1 MVDLKTSSRKI
12 HSLQKFHYDV
22 PLNTL
27 KAQIQEDVKT
37 AMRARDQKRLTALR
51 LITAAIKQVEVDKR
65 IEMDDQAVLAV
76 LDKMVKQRRD
86 SLEQYQCCG
95 RDDLAA
101 QEQFEL
107 ELISVYL
114 PEALSDDELA
124 ALIKQAVA
132 DTGASSIRDM
142 GAVMNKLREQVQGR
156 ADMKAVSSAVKEQLG
171 A

>member
-1 MVDLKTSSRKI
+1 M
-12 HSLQKFHYDV
+12 
-22 PLNTL
+22 TL
-27 KAQIQEDVKT
+27 KAQILEDVKS

-51 LITAAIKQVEVDKR
+51 LITAAIKQIEVDQR

-76 LDKMVKQRRD
+76 LDKMVKQRRE
-86 SLEQYQCCG
+86 SLEQYESAG

-101 QEQFEL
+101 QEKFEL

-114 PEALSDDELA
+114 PEALSDEEVA
-124 ALIKQAVA
+124 ALIKQAIA

-142 GAVMNKLREQVQGR
+142 GAVMNKLRGEVQGR
-156 ADMKAVSSAVKEQLG
+156 ADMKAVSNSVKAQLG

>member
-1 MVDLKTSSRKI
+1 MTL
-12 HSLQKFHYDV
+12 

-27 KAQIQEDVKT
+27 KSQIQEDVKS

-51 LITAAIKQVEVDKR
+51 LITAAIKQVEVDQR
-65 IEMDDQAVLAV
+65 IEMDDKAVLAV

-86 SLEQYQCCG
+86 SLEQYQAAG

-114 PEALSDDELA
+114 PEALGEDELA
-124 ALIKQAVA
+124 ALIKQAVVDA
-132 DTGASSIRDM
+132 GASSIRDM
-142 GAVMNKLREQVQGR
+142 GAVMNILRGQVQGR
-156 ADMKAVSSAVKEQLG
+156 ADMKAVSNAVKEQLG
-171 A
+171 V

>member
-1 MVDLKTSSRKI
+1 MTL
-12 HSLQKFHYDV
+12 

-27 KAQIQEDVKT
+27 KSQIQEDVKS

-51 LITAAIKQVEVDKR
+51 LITAAIKQVEVDQR
-65 IEMDDQAVLAV
+65 IEMDDKAVLAV

-86 SLEQYQCCG
+86 SLEQYQAAG

-114 PEALSDDELA
+114 PEALGEDELA
-124 ALIKQAVA
+124 AMIKQAVVDA
-132 DTGASSIRDM
+132 DATSIRDM
-142 GAVMNKLREQVQGR
+142 GAVMNILRGQVQGR
-156 ADMKAVSSAVKEQLG
+156 ADMKAVSNAVKKQLG
-171 A
+171 V

>member
-1 MVDLKTSSRKI
+1 MTL
-12 HSLQKFHYDV
+12 

-27 KAQIQEDVKT
+27 KGQIQEDVKS

-51 LITAAIKQVEVDKR
+51 LITAAIKQVEIDKR

-86 SLEQYQCCG
+86 SLEQYQNAG

-101 QEQFEL
+101 QEEFEL

-114 PEALSDDELA
+114 PEALGEDELA
-124 ALIKQAVA
+124 ALIKQTVA

-142 GAVMNKLREQVQGR
+142 GMVMNKLREQVQGR
-156 ADMKAVSSAVKEQLG
+156 ADMKAVSNAVKEQLG
-171 A
+171 T

>member
-1 MVDLKTSSRKI
+1 MTL
-12 HSLQKFHYDV
+12 

-27 KAQIQEDVKT
+27 KGQIQEDVKS
-37 AMRARDQKRLTALR
+37 AMRARDQKRLTAML
-51 LITAAIKQVEVDKR
+51 LITAAIKQVEIDKR

-86 SLEQYQCCG
+86 SLEQYQNAG

-101 QEQFEL
+101 QEEFEL

-114 PEALSDDELA
+114 PEALGDDELA
-124 ALIKQAVA
+124 ALIKQTVA

-142 GAVMNKLREQVQGR
+142 GMVMNKLREQVQGR

-171 A
+171 T

>member
-1 MVDLKTSSRKI
+1 MTL
-12 HSLQKFHYDV
+12 
-22 PLNTL
+22 PLSTL
-27 KAQIQEDVKT
+27 KGQIQEDVKS

-51 LITAAIKQVEVDKR
+51 LITAAIKQVEVDQR
-65 IEMDDQAVLAV
+65 IEMDDTAVLAV

-86 SLEQYQCCG
+86 SLEQYQSAG

-101 QEQFEL
+101 QERFEL
-107 ELISVYL
+107 DLIANYL
-114 PEALSDDELA
+114 PEALSNDELA

-142 GAVMNKLREQVQGR
+142 GTVMNKLRPQVQGR
-156 ADMKAVSSAVKEQLG
+156 ADMKAVSNAVKEQLG

>member
-1 MVDLKTSSRKI
+1 MTL
-12 HSLQKFHYDV
+12 

-27 KAQIQEDVKT
+27 KGQIQEDVKS

-51 LITAAIKQVEVDKR
+51 LITAAIKQVEIDQR
-65 IEMDDQAVLAV
+65 IEMDDAAVLAV
-76 LDKMVKQRRD
+76 PDKMVKQRRD
-86 SLEQYQCCG
+86 SLEQSTTAG

-107 ELISVYL
+107 ELISAYL
-114 PEALSDDELA
+114 PEALSEEKLV

-142 GAVMNKLREQVQGR
+142 GAVMNKLRPQVQGR
-156 ADMKAVSSAVKEQLG
+156 ADMKAVSNAVKQQLG